1 MQSVVD
7 MLAKGVT
14 CVTLVIVGRWVSYLL
29 IALNSFTTRC
39 TIPPLSHFMPL
50 ESPSIFSY
58 LTALAQS
65 SGTQGQLQ
73 FSLVLTLYPLSL
85 PSYIRLHPM
94 TPCPPITSSTDRG
107 CNMAHRKL

>member
-7 MLAKGVT
+7 MLARGVT
-14 CVTLVIVGRWVSYLL
+14 CVTLVIVGRWGSYLL
-29 IALNSFTTRC
+29 VALNSFTTRC

-58 LTALAQS
+58 LTAPAQI

-73 FSLVLTLYPLSL
+73 FSLVLTLYTPFF
-85 PSYIRLHPM
+85 PAILHPL
-94 TPCPPITSSTDRG
+94 ILYDSLSSY
-107 CNMAHRKL
+107 N